1 LPSFKTNNFSCSL
14 FFAHLEGPTAL
25 CVCAWGEYC
34 HIPHLAEVLSFVP
47 FPLCPYCH
55 QNRDSQISMIRR
67 YHETDSSFSTTFFYL
82 WISASFSLLASN
94 DLPCILASLSN
105 AFQKMLYLVIQCFF
119 NCFVV
124 KNKNCLEYSLSCSF
138 LNLIWTKN
146 LL

>member
-1 LPSFKTNNFSCSL
+1 MPSFKTNNFSCSL
-14 FFAHLEGPTAL
+14 FSAHLEGPTAL

-47 FPLCPYCH
+47 FPPCPYCH

-94 DLPCILASLSN
+94 ERSHLYSCQPKQCISKTALPRSSS
-105 AFQKMLYLVIQCFF
+105 VF

-124 KNKNCLEYSLSCSF
+124 KKIKIMSG
-138 LNLIWTKN
+138 I
-146 LL
+146 